1 MQAIDVYN
9 IAKALSKEEL
19 KKLYNLL
26 GSLPEV
32 KEGNPKLTKE
42 RKKLPD
48 FTVDD
53 AIKFLLENHFN
64 KK

>member
-1 MQAIDVYN
+1 MQATDVYN

-26 GSLPEV
+26 GSLPDI
-32 KEGNPKLTKE
+32 KKHTPKLTKA

-48 FTVDD
+48 FTIDD
-53 AIKFLLENHFN
+53 AIKFLIENHFN